1 DGKINEFVE
10 GKLGRWKGLA
20 SCPSGELPYISQQDF
35 DNICRIR
42 QYMVDILEGSLRAQR
57 GQQQQ
62 EHDSQSATTT
72 GAVEDGS
79 KAAAAGSS
87 SLSLYRRIPEGFPLH
102 LAIIKVFNVRTQSYC
117 DVIVTTTTTTTT
129 AVEAA
134 AAASTTIIR
143 LLVIT

>member
-1 DGKINEFVE
+1 
-10 GKLGRWKGLA
+10 
-20 SCPSGELPYISQQDF
+20 
-35 DNICRIR
+35 
-42 QYMVDILEGSLRAQR
+42 MVDILEGSLRAQR

-117 DVIVTTTTTTTT
+117 DVIGHHLMNDIMEGVRART
-129 AVEAA
+129 VNY
-134 AAASTTIIR
+134 STSNGIFG
-143 LLVIT
+143 ITWSLNTHDALQRIDHLTSHR